1 MGVLTGTV
9 VARPNGLQHAILRFD
24 PHNCDN
30 MPLTIIVPLELKKK
44 KKILLVGCSS
54 KLKNNNKLC

>member
-9 VARPNGLQHAILRFD
+9 VVRPNGLQHAILRFD

-44 KKILLVGCSS
+44 KNPTRGLFIKT
-54 KLKNNNKLC
+54 KK